1 MDRIQEPGVR
11 IKAFILT
18 PDFSLGVYMIPF
30 TRWILFLPLLSFL
43 FSSPASAKTYQGQ
56 VIKVFDGDTIL
67 VRIKGHEE
75 FVRLREIDAPEK
87 AGHKRQGQEP
97 WGKKAREFAL
107 SRVKDGNVRLE
118 TVDRDECDVYHRL
131 LAYVFIED
139 AFLNRDMI
147 QTGNAFFYR
156 PPIRG
161 KYAGQLEEAEE
172 SARNQGVGVWD
183 RKNGLKENPRD
194 FRARTQREEGLFS
207 SLKRSLNRDAKNKS
221 FQEIPIPPDKIV
233 GNQRTMVYHLPGSHS
248 ATRVSPKN
256 RVFFDS
262 PEEAEKAGFRK
273 ANRLRIAE
281 FGMRPEPCKVQGCPA
296 LYVVQGGLRIEKT
309 PTAWADPSSLSSPC

>member
-1 MDRIQEPGVR
+1 MHSPWYGV
-11 IKAFILT
+11 F
-18 PDFSLGVYMIPF
+18 MMPF
-30 TRWILFLPLLSFL
+30 TRWILFLPLLSLL

-75 FVRLREIDAPEK
+75 FVRLREIDAPET
-87 AGHKRQGQEP
+87 AGRKRQGQEP

-107 SRVKDGNVRLE
+107 SRLKDQKVRLE
-118 TVDRDECDVYHRL
+118 TEDREERDVYHRL
-131 LAYVFIED
+131 LAYVFAGGI
-139 AFLNRDMI
+139 FLNREMV
-147 QTGNAFFYR
+147 QSGNAFFYR

-161 KYAGQLEEAEE
+161 KYAAQLEEAEE

-183 RKNGLKENPRD
+183 RKKGLEERPRD
-194 FRARTQREEGLFS
+194 FRARTQREEGPFS

-221 FQEIPIPPDKIV
+221 FQEIPVPPDKIV
-233 GNQRTMVYHLPGSHS
+233 GNKRTMVYHLPASPS
-248 ATRVSPKN
+248 APKVSSKN

-273 ANRLRIAE
+273 ATRLRIAD
-281 FGMRPEPCKVQGCPA
+281 C
-296 LYVVQGGLRIEKT
+296 GLRIEKT
-309 PTAWADPSSLSSPC
+309 PSAWADPSFISSPC